1 MRRTQLFPMEL
12 GDMLFRLGLAVVL
25 GGLLGLE
32 REVSRQDAG
41 LRTHLLV
48 TLGSCVF
55 SLVSITAAFGDASSD
70 GTRIASNVVVG
81 IGFLGAGT
89 IMQQHG
95 SVRGLTTA
103 AGIWVAAAI
112 GMATA
117 FGNFWLA
124 ASATVLAVILLTGLR
139 LVERRFLAPR
149 LTRPAV
155 NGEPPEADSREG
167 S

>member
-1 MRRTQLFPMEL
+1 
-12 GDMLFRLGLAVVL
+12 MLFRLGLAVIL
-25 GGLLGLE
+25 GGFLGLE
-32 REVSRQDAG
+32 REISRQDAG

-55 SLVSITAAFGDASSD
+55 SLVSITGAAGDASSD

-124 ASATVLAVILLTGLR
+124 AAATVLAVILLTALR
-139 LVERRFLAPR
+139 IFEHRFLAPR
-149 LTRPAV
+149 LPQRPEDGDA
-155 NGEPPEADSREG
+155 PETDPREREG
-167 S
+167 R

>member
-1 MRRTQLFPMEL
+1 MAFGE
-12 GDMLFRLGLAVVL
+12 MLLRLGVAVLL
-25 GGLLGLE
+25 GALLGLE
-32 REVSRQDAG
+32 REISRQHAG

-55 SLVSITAAFGDASSD
+55 SMVSITGALGDPSSD

-103 AGIWVAAAI
+103 ASIWVAAAI
-112 GMATA
+112 GMAAA
-117 FGNFWLA
+117 FGNFPLA
-124 ASATVLAVILLTGLR
+124 TSATLLALVLLTALR
-139 LVERRFLAPR
+139 TFEHRFIVPR
-149 LTRPAV
+149 LDPRAGEGEDLE
-155 NGEPPEADSREG
+155 GEPRDDL
-167 S
+167 

>member
-1 MRRTQLFPMEL
+1 MEL
-12 GDMLFRLGLAVVL
+12 GDMLLRLGLAIVL
-25 GGLLGLE
+25 GGILGLE
-32 REVSRQDAG
+32 REISRQDAG

-55 SLVSITAAFGDASSD
+55 SLVSITGALDDDSSD

-112 GMATA
+112 GMAAA
-117 FGNFWLA
+117 FGNFTLA
-124 ASATVLAVILLTGLR
+124 AAATLLAVFLLTGLS
-139 LVERRFLAPR
+139 LFERRFLAPR
-149 LTRPAV
+149 LDDRVPK
-155 NGEPPEADSREG
+155 GEAPKADQREG
-167 S
+167 G